1 MTPMETAD
9 REQLLRFLNASRKK
23 LVESTEGLTD
33 EQVKMRPADD
43 RWSVLECV
51 EHAALVEDGM
61 FNTLTTKMIP
71 AETPHDRAREQAVI
85 RGTTDRSRKID
96 APDGVRPTGKFATLA
111 DALAQFERNRART
124 IEYVSTCDVDLRGQT
139 VSHPRLGSLSGQEFM
154 IILALHPA
162 RHALQI
168 LDVRE
173 SLGLD

>member
-1 MTPMETAD
+1 MTSMETAD

-33 EQVKMRPADD
+33 EQVKMRPAEG

-51 EHAALVEDGM
+51 EHAALVEDAM
-61 FNTLTTKMIP
+61 FNTLTTKMVP
-71 AETPHDRAREQAVI
+71 AETEHDRTREQSII

-96 APDGVRPTGKFATLA
+96 APDGVRPAGKFATLA
-111 DALAQFERNRART
+111 DALAHFERSRAHT
-124 IEYVSTCDVDLRGQT
+124 IEYVSTCDLDLRGQT
-139 VSHPRLGSLSGQEFM
+139 VSHPRLGALSGQEFM